1 MTADHNVDGAADAH
15 RDGVH
20 GASQLA
26 LPPRCTRFS
35 GGEVGSNL
43 RLRPFKS
50 HKLPAL
56 VVIDLQSH
64 STAVLE
70 LQQGNLNNPR

>member
-26 LPPRCTRFS
+26 
-35 GGEVGSNL
+35 E
-43 RLRPFKS
+43 
-50 HKLPAL
+50 
-56 VVIDLQSH
+56 
-64 STAVLE
+64 
-70 LQQGNLNNPR
+70 